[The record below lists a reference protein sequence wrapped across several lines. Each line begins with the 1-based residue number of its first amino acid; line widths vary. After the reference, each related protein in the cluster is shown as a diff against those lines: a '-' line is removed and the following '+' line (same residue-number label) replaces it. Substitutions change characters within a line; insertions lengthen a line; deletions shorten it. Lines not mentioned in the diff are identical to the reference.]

1 MTDITSDSV
10 PGRRNARSP
19 SSAQSTNGAGPD
31 AAEDPAREELVACA
45 ELLFFAYRDFTGDP
59 DAVLEEYGF
68 GRAHHR
74 VLHFV
79 NRQPG
84 LRVADLL
91 DILKI
96 TKQSLARVL
105 KQLIGKGFIL
115 QRAGNDDRRER
126 RLFVTAKGARLADK
140 LTALQIKRIEA
151 ALAKAGPGAREL
163 TRRFLFAMIA
173 ESDRARVEA
182 LLKVHPGTPSAG

>member
-10 PGRRNARSP
+10 PGRHSVRSAREA
-19 SSAQSTNGAGPD
+19 SATNGD
-31 AAEDPAREELVACA
+31 AAGTPETPSHDELVACA
-45 ELLFFAYRDFTGDP
+45 ELLFFAYRDFTAGP
-59 DAVLEEYGF
+59 DAILAEYGF

-79 NRQPG
+79 RRHPG

-105 KQLIGKGFIL
+105 KELIGKGFIM
-115 QRAGNDDRRER
+115 QKAGNDDRRER
-126 RLFVTAKGARLADK
+126 RLFVTAKGGRLADK
-140 LTALQIKRIEA
+140 LTAWQIKRIET
-151 ALAKAGPGAREL
+151 ALGTAGHGAREL

-173 ESDRARVEA
+173 ESDRPGVEVLTRLTGA
-182 LLKVHPGTPSAG
+182 TRKTV